1 MSQTETVRSLRLHAR
16 GSLRLD
22 TVQPLPCG
30 PDEVRLKIAYCGIC
44 GSDIHEFLG
53 APIFSPGPGTK
64 NEHTGIGLPVV
75 MGHEMS
81 GTITELGSNVKH
93 LSVGQDVCVNPS
105 LDDRHFG
112 AKSCFSCEGG
122 KTNLCKRWAT
132 YGLNASGGGFSDEIV
147 VKDLNCLALPA
158 GVSLKVG
165 ALAEPLAVAWH
176 CIRTSGFK
184 AGQSALV
191 LGAGPIGLAILLLL
205 KSWQAE
211 KIFVTEVAEQRM
223 ERARQFGA
231 DVVINPLQPV
241 SDRGGEGAEKNPVLS
256 TIRES
261 HPDGVD
267 IAFDCS
273 GLQSTLDTGIAAI
286 KPGGTFFNVAIHE
299 KPLQLNLNDIACLE
313 KKLLG
318 GICYL
323 KEDFEQVLEAMAS
336 GKIPFEQMITSVVSL
351 DNAIEGG
358 FQSLMKDRAQHVKIL
373 IQP

>member
-1 MSQTETVRSLRLHAR
+1 
-16 GSLRLD
+16 
-22 TVQPLPCG
+22 
-30 PDEVRLKIAYCGIC
+30 
-44 GSDIHEFLG
+44 
-53 APIFSPGPGTK
+53 
-64 NEHTGIGLPVV
+64 